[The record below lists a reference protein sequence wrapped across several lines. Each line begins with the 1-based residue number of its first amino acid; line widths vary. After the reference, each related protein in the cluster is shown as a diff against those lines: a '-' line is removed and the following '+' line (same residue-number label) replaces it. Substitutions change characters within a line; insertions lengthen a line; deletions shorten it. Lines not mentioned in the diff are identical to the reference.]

1 MLRPSWHR
9 SDVSDCHAVRSH
21 AVIPDLME
29 TVCDASPRLA
39 PCMVTLEDP
48 VEAAFL
54 LRATLT
60 PAPSNEKPSET
71 LPSIRPALSSVFRLP
86 KTPCPDW
93 HRIDVSDSH
102 AVCSHIVPLDLAE
115 AVYDACPTLDP

>member
-71 LPSIRPALSSVFRLP
+71 LPTFNAALRSVFRLP

-102 AVCSHIVPLDLAE
+102 VVRSHDVCDKRIPAV
-115 AVYDACPTLDP
+115 